1 MPPDKHKIL
10 LTIDQDLLERIED
23 FRFTNRMS
31 SRSKAIRSL
40 IEEALRR
47 DAKKSNRKKGV
58 AR

>member
-40 IEEALRR
+40 IEEALTR